1 MYSIHYTATMKNKNI
16 LILIISF
23 IILLVA
29 CSALSMSAVASNY
42 RYTWV
47 AMNPWNG
54 VEGIAFTVGYAY
66 RQNRQYADYNRLTPR
81 NLVAALRSYSPDLHQ
96 IIFIRK
102 SIHHS
107 CTLINSF
114 VLCKFATSKND
125 RDRVI

>member
-54 VEGIAFTVGYAY
+54 VEGIAFTVGYFLHTGKTVSMLITIGVLLEIWW
-66 RQNRQYADYNRLTPR
+66 RLFALIHRPFFSF
-81 NLVAALRSYSPDLHQ
+81 AASGCVSLQLLKTTE
-96 IIFIRK
+96 IG
-102 SIHHS
+102 
-107 CTLINSF
+107 SF
-114 VLCKFATSKND
+114 D
-125 RDRVI
+125 HPVIS

>member
-54 VEGIAFTVGYAY
+54 VESIAFTVGYFLHTGKTVSMLITIGLLLVIWW
-66 RQNRQYADYNRLTPR
+66 RLYALIHRT
-81 NLVAALRSYSPDLHQ
+81 
-96 IIFIRK
+96 FIR
-102 SIHHS
+102 
-107 CTLINSF
+107 
-114 VLCKFATSKND
+114 
-125 RDRVI
+125 

>member
-1 MYSIHYTATMKNKNI
+1 MKNKNI

-47 AMNPWNG
+47 AM
-54 VEGIAFTVGYAY
+54 
-66 RQNRQYADYNRLTPR
+66 YADYNRLTPR

>member
-1 MYSIHYTATMKNKNI
+1 MKNKNI

-54 VEGIAFTVGYAY
+54 VEGIAFTVGYFLHTGKTVSM
-66 RQNRQYADYNRLTPR
+66 LTPR

>member
-54 VEGIAFTVGYAY
+54 VEGIAFTVGYF
-66 RQNRQYADYNRLTPR
+66 LHTGKTVSMLITPR